1 MTRKIRL
8 AAAAGPLGPREF
20 RSTDLKHSLAALK
33 TYGLLMM
40 TDARL
45 PSVAGLVTGG
55 PVRGSWWAHPQSHA
69 IYAVLVKM
77 EHDPAMLTTKLI
89 SSKVTFVDRA
99 LWPALIGVAS
109 AREPWQM
116 KGLTGEARALLAE
129 TGRRSEMRADGV
141 PGPVVRELE
150 NVLLIHA
157 EEFHTETGAHGK
169 RLQTWERWAQGAG
182 FTADPL
188 PPDEGKAALEEA
200 VERLNREFQ
209 AAGRLPWQARVRP
222 RRRAPHRI

>member
-1 MTRKIRL
+1 
-8 AAAAGPLGPREF
+8 
-20 RSTDLKHSLAALK
+20 
-33 TYGLLMM
+33 
-40 TDARL
+40 
-45 PSVAGLVTGG
+45 
-55 PVRGSWWAHPQSHA
+55 
-69 IYAVLVKM
+69 
-77 EHDPAMLTTKLI
+77 
-89 SSKVTFVDRA
+89 
-99 LWPALIGVAS
+99 
-109 AREPWQM
+109 
-116 KGLTGEARALLAE
+116 
-129 TGRRSEMRADGV
+129 MRADGV